1 MIDSKKVL
9 FISGFSGLIFI
20 QDLSHDV
27 LFGWKK
33 GDAMVISFIKI
44 SQFLLHLLSRVF
56 TTIERFVR
64 IIKDLRIQRIDWFL
78 RLFQPF

>member
-9 FISGFSGLIFI
+9 FISGLIFI
-20 QDLSHDV
+20 QDLSHDA

-64 IIKDLRIQRIDWFL
+64 IIKDLRIQRIDWL
-78 RLFQPF
+78 NVRLCLI